1 MATIYTIGHG
11 TRPIDELAGMLLDA
25 GAGRL
30 VDVRRFPG
38 SRRNP
43 QFGRDA
49 LARALAERGIDYDW
63 REELGGRRRA
73 SDRPTRHPA
82 WRNASFRAYADYMD
96 TPEFGVA
103 FARLRADA
111 RVDPPLAIMCSETVW
126 WRCHRRL
133 VADALVLEGD
143 DVVHLLAPGDARP
156 HQLHPA
162 LRRDA
167 RGRLTYDAEPTA
179 TLDL

>member
-11 TRPIDELAGMLLDA
+11 TRTVDELAGMLLDA
-25 GAGRL
+25 GVGRL
-30 VDVRRFPG
+30 VDIRRFPG

-49 LARALAERGIDYDW
+49 LRDSLAQRGIAYDW
-63 REELGGRRRA
+63 REELGGRRSA
-73 SDRPTRHPA
+73 SKQPSRHPA

-96 TPEFGVA
+96 TPEFRA
-103 FARLRADA
+103 ALERLRADA
-111 RVDPPLAIMCSETVW
+111 RAGPPLAVMCSETVW

-156 HQLHPA
+156 HEPHPA
-162 LRRDA
+162 LQRDD
-167 RGRLTYDAEPTA
+167 RGRPTYDAEPTA
-179 TLDL
+179 PLDL